1 MTRFTDGGNTMK
13 RSLICLLALLL
24 TMPAW
29 AERKHSFGE
38 YDVHYIAF
46 NSGFLQP
53 DIATAAGLVRSKAQ
67 GVVNVSVLKAGKPT
81 VALVSGTVKNLLGQD
96 RPLTFKQLKEGEE
109 AIYYLAQFPFDS
121 RETLRFNL
129 TVQPMGEEPVSFNFT
144 QEFFPDE

>member
-1 MTRFTDGGNTMK
+1 MK
-13 RSLICLLALLL
+13 SSLIALLALLL
-24 TMPAW
+24 AMPAW

-38 YDVHYIAF
+38 YDIHYIAF

-53 DIATAAGLVRSKAQ
+53 EIASAAGLVRSKTQ
-67 GVVNVSVLKAGKPT
+67 GVLNISVLKAGKPSA
-81 VALVSGTVKNLLGQD
+81 ALVSGTVKNLLGQD
-96 RPLTFKQLKEGEE
+96 RSLTFKQLKEGED